1 MLVTVPY
8 ISQTYNLN
16 LNSQFFQ
23 IHFYKCEN
31 AGNLG
36 NPAKAF
42 MYSIIEAGI
51 ENMGAILINDR
62 YEKLTIKWKASQLV
76 AHFRR
81 TLSRN

>member
-8 ISQTYNLN
+8 ISQTYKLN

-42 MYSIIEAGI
+42 IYSIIEAGI
-51 ENMGAILINDR
+51 ENMGAIVINHQ
-62 YEKLTIKWKASQLV
+62 YEKLAIKWKASQLV
-76 AHFRR
+76 ANVWRI
-81 TLSRN
+81 LSRN

>member
-31 AGNLG
+31 PGNLG

-42 MYSIIEAGI
+42 MYSIIEAKI
-51 ENMGAILINDR
+51 ENMGAIVINHR
-62 YEKLTIKWKASQLV
+62 YEKLAIKWKASQLV
-76 AHFRR
+76 THVRR